1 MDKMEKFNKVIDN
14 AIEKLN
20 ALRED
25 KPEFKKGE
33 LVWVKDEPHAVWYL
47 NIFISETDNGL
58 YRTKNNN
65 ILGEGVEWKYCK
77 KFDEIEIDI

>member
-1 MDKMEKFNKVIDN
+1 MDKMEEINKVIDN

-20 ALRED
+20 ALRNE
-25 KPEFKKGE
+25 PEFKKGE

>member
-14 AIEKLN
+14 AIDKLN
-20 ALRED
+20 ALRNE
-25 KPEFKKGE
+25 PEFKKGE

-47 NIFISETDNGL
+47 NIFISKTDDCL
-58 YRTKNNN
+58 YKTKNNN